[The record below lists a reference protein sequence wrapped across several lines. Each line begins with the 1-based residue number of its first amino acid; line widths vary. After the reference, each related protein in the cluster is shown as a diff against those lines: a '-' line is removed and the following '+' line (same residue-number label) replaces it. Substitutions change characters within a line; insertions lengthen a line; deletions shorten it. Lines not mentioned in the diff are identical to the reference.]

1 MHGINEDHE
10 WGGSCGKLD
19 SEMASNVFSMVLW
32 RHKVGHQV
40 REDIYASE
48 RNVPMVHFYA
58 KEGQSDLSQIP
69 DRLEK
74 SIYCLYQRF

>member
-1 MHGINEDHE
+1 MGRELWKVRFRD
-10 WGGSCGKLD
+10 GRQC
-19 SEMASNVFSMVLW
+19 FPMVLW
-32 RHKVGHQV
+32 RHKVGNKE

-74 SIYCLYQRF
+74 SIYCLY

>member
-1 MHGINEDHE
+1 MGRELWKVRFRN
-10 WGGSCGKLD
+10 GQQC
-19 SEMASNVFSMVLW
+19 FSMVLW

-40 REDIYASE
+40 SEDIYASE

-74 SIYCLYQRF
+74 SIYCLY

>member
-1 MHGINEDHE
+1 MGRELWKVRFRD
-10 WGGSCGKLD
+10 GKQC
-19 SEMASNVFSMVLW
+19 FPMVLW

-48 RNVPMVHFYA
+48 RNVPIVHFYA

-74 SIYCLYQRF
+74 SIYCLY